1 MLIKSLHE
9 IPTLPAVTS
18 GLLPAVH
25 NASVLTTAP
34 TNAVDQKGRVFRNA
48 STGDI
53 TLPAALGRPAATVA
67 AGDYFACDG
76 RLYYPVEKLDGTNSY
91 YPLEFTR
98 ELFSVFLAE
107 EMVPQLS
114 TVRLSFDLGMRSF
127 SSNTM
132 AQWVVV
138 LQIGQRSSD
147 ITPAP
152 VGANLS
158 GFAWLAP
165 SVSHAITFGSV
176 AQQHSVGLQ
185 IQRLADV
192 SGVAGFRASS
202 LSFGSMA
209 ACQAPTANGFVI
221 RAKLAQFDTE
231 NNVSS
236 PSGFVAYEMLN
247 GKMEISK

>member
-1 MLIKSLHE
+1 MLIKSLQE

-25 NASVLTTAP
+25 NAAVLTSLP
-34 TNAVDQKGRVFRNA
+34 TLAAEQKGLVFRNA
-48 STGDI
+48 AANDI
-53 TLPAALGRPAATVA
+53 TLPAALGRPAANIA
-67 AGDYFACDG
+67 PDAYFACDG
-76 RLYYPVEKLDGTNSY
+76 RLYYPVEKLEGTNSY

-138 LQIGQRSSD
+138 LQIGQRASD
-147 ITPAP
+147 TSPAP
-152 VGANLS
+152 IGANLS
-158 GFAWLAP
+158 GFSWLPP
-165 SVSHAITFGSV
+165 SVSHPITFGSV

-185 IQRLADV
+185 IQRLENLAG
-192 SGVAGFRASS
+192 GVRFLASS
-202 LSFGSMA
+202 LSFGSMS

>member
-1 MLIKSLHE
+1 MLIKSLQE

-25 NASVLTTAP
+25 NAAVLITAP
-34 TNAVDQKGRVFRNA
+34 TIAAEQKGLVFQNA
-48 STGDI
+48 TASDI
-53 TLPAALGRPAATVA
+53 TLPAALGRPAATVSPNA
-67 AGDYFACDG
+67 YFACDG

-107 EMVPQLS
+107 EMVPQLA

-138 LQIGQRSSD
+138 IQIGQRASD
-147 ITPAP
+147 TSPSPI
-152 VGANLS
+152 GANLS
-158 GFAWLAP
+158 GFSWLPP

-185 IQRLADV
+185 IQRLSDV
-192 SGVAGFRASS
+192 NGVAGFRASS

-209 ACQAPTANGFVI
+209 ACQAPTANGFVV
-221 RAKLAQFDTE
+221 RAKLSQFDTE

>member
-18 GLLPAVH
+18 GLLPAIH
-25 NASVLTTAP
+25 NAAVLTSAP
-34 TNAVDQKGRVFRNA
+34 TTALEQKGLVFQNA
-48 STGDI
+48 AANDI
-53 TLPAALGRPAATVA
+53 TLPAALGRPAANIA
-67 AGDYFACDG
+67 PGDYFGCDG
-76 RLYYPVEKLDGTNSY
+76 RLYYPVERLEGTNSY

-107 EMVPQLS
+107 EMVPQLA

-158 GFAWLAP
+158 GFSWLPP

-192 SGVAGFRASS
+192 DGGAGFRASS
-202 LSFGSMA
+202 LSFGSMS